1 MRLSRTAIVISV
13 LAGTALALPALA
25 VQDTPAE
32 IDGVD
37 TVCTGVGSGKDDPRW
52 GDYPIPLVLAS
63 PGGADMTG
71 AHVILAQDG
80 KTLVET
86 DCDAPWVLFAPEPG
100 EYTVTAT
107 LAGEG
112 ANGGSRGETR
122 SAKVA
127 VSGKGPQKT
136 LTLTFARQTAAQ

>member
-52 GDYPIPLVLAS
+52 GDYPIKLVLAS
-63 PGGADMTG
+63 PGGADLTG

-107 LAGEG
+107 LV
-112 ANGGSRGETR
+112 GGGQTR

-127 VSGKGPQKT
+127 VSGKGSQKT